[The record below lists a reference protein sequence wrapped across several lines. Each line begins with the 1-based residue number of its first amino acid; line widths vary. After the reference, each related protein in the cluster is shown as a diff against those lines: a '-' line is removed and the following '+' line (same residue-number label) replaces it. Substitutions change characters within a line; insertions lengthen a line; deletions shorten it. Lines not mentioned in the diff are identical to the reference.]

1 MYKTLKLRKLST
13 GSVFKLVALGSICAL
28 VPVFTLMGLMSLFGA
43 GNMRWN
49 GQALTGLPSL
59 LASPFIGLLFSLF
72 VTAMVGGMLALGL
85 WLYSL
90 VRPLQLEYRTD
101 DPPADGS

>member
-13 GSVFKLVALGSICAL
+13 GSVFKLVALGSVCAL
-28 VPVFTLMGLMSLFGA
+28 VPVFTLMGLMSLLGA

-49 GQALTGLPSL
+49 GQALTGLPGL

-101 DPPADGS
+101 DHPADDS